1 VPAAATAAGAS
12 TTPGERPAPAPTSA
26 ATAAPP
32 RPSTEQT
39 KPPAPAAPPATAA
52 PLRRQPPSATVPP
65 RGADRRDG
73 DTDDR
78 DPRRIIGIVLGA
90 VAGVV
95 LVVLLVTQVFGGG
108 DDGGTP
114 ASKPNTVSS
123 QGQSQSSGAKGGPAV
138 NRADVTAAVLN
149 GTTVPGL
156 AAQVADQLSGGGFA
170 RGQVTNAADQQRG
183 ETTVQYAPGQKAA
196 AEEVA
201 GIIKTSKA
209 KVTPLDANTQAIAGP
224 DAEVVVT
231 VGADRTQ

>member
-1 VPAAATAAGAS
+1 MILRGSRSSVSPS
-12 TTPGERPAPAPTSA
+12 RRSA
-26 ATAAPP
+26 
-32 RPSTEQT
+32 
-39 KPPAPAAPPATAA
+39 
-52 PLRRQPPSATVPP
+52 P
-65 RGADRRDG
+65 RGGTVADGGWRRSG
-73 DTDDR
+73 A
-78 DPRRIIGIVLGA
+78 A

-108 DDGGTP
+108 DGSTP

-123 QGQSQSSGAKGGPAV
+123 PRQTQSSGANGGPAV
-138 NRADVTAAVLN
+138 NRADVTVAVLN

-156 AAQVADQLSGGGFA
+156 AAQVADQLGGGGFA

-183 ETTVQYAPGQKAA
+183 ATTVQYAPGQKTA

-209 KVTPLDANTQAIAGP
+209 KVTTLDANTQAIAGP